1 MDISEDSSQRF
12 AIGIEQ
18 FLEGHPVAYKG
29 CSFWRDRRNG
39 TIHIGSYSDWD
50 IDRST
55 PEMAKAKIAESKVV
69 ASELATKS
77 PEFRALHESLPHQYH
92 FCYDYGNGA
101 VTIAK
106 EVDSNFEWVDK

>member
-1 MDISEDSSQRF
+1 MDISDGSTQRF
-12 AIGIEQ
+12 AVGIEL
-18 FLEGHPVAYKG
+18 FLEGHAVTYKG
-29 CSFWRDRRNG
+29 CSFWRDHNVS
-39 TIHIGSYSDWD
+39 IHINSYSDWN

-55 PEMAKAKIAESKVV
+55 PEMARAKIAESKLV

-77 PEFRALHESLPHQYH
+77 REFGALHKTLPHQYR

-106 EVDSNFEWVDK
+106 EIDSVFTWVAT